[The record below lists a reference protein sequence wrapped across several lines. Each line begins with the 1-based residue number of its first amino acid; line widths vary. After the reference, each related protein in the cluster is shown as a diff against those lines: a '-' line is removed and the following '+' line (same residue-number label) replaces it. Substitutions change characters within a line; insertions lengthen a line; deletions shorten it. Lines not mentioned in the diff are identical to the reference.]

1 MKVSSHRPLFLLQSQ
16 RTPKKDQMPWIS
28 QAGMRVKLDE
38 CRAGLGGG
46 HLYIE
51 EQFLCVHMYVW
62 TTKPALRP

>member
-46 HLYIE
+46 APIHRRTVFVCAHVCMDY
-51 EQFLCVHMYVW
+51 
-62 TTKPALRP
+62 